1 MRDHNDVLLDAEER
15 LAFESTLSDMK
26 RARDNLRI
34 ALPDCPLLELLD
46 AKIARSKAAAD
57 WPNACPF
64 SA

>member
-1 MRDHNDVLLDAEER
+1 MREHNDILLDAEER

-46 AKIARSKAAAD
+46 AKIARGKAAAD